1 MPSVLPL
8 YNLCQACHEH
18 AVCKFHL
25 TSTSILQLVCGGVP
39 VHGWRPAGHAMVGK
53 RQTDTGLR
61 MAQVL
66 WAKGYTEL
74 VELMGRHAA
83 REGSQPH
90 IDCYGNGEDLAD
102 VAATAKAKR
111 LDLDMKGGIDHL
123 DPSMHE
129 YKVLAGSACSA
140 CGAVIAGPPCPEVWE
155 MQGCA
160 GPCEDAT
167 R

>member
-1 MPSVLPL
+1 MSVIQQQD
-8 YNLCQACHEH
+8 CQ
-18 AVCKFHL
+18 
-25 TSTSILQLVCGGVP
+25 
-39 VHGWRPAGHAMVGK
+39 PAGWQCLHMCHRKGSGDEQWGRNIVTAQPPTMVYI
-53 RQTDTGLR
+53 
-61 MAQVL
+61 AQVV

-74 VELMGRHAA
+74 VELLGKHAA

-102 VAATAKAKR
+102 VAARAKAAR

-129 YKVLAGSACSA
+129 YKVRAGAAVAC
-140 CGAVIAGPPCPEVWE
+140 VTTFWRWWTLTR
-155 MQGCA
+155 CA
-160 GPCEDAT
+160 GAWQ

>member
-1 MPSVLPL
+1 MQGLSQDCQRAACNVQENQSICTCCAGNGGKWWEWREMVVCVQQRQAAGPSC
-8 YNLCQACHEH
+8 NECARQAD
-18 AVCKFHL
+18 AARR
-25 TSTSILQLVCGGVP
+25 T
-39 VHGWRPAGHAMVGK
+39 
-53 RQTDTGLR
+53 
-61 MAQVL
+61 AQVL

-83 REGSQPH
+83 AEGSQPH

-129 YKVLAGSACSA
+129 YKVQS
-140 CGAVIAGPPCPEVWE
+140 
-155 MQGCA
+155 
-160 GPCEDAT
+160 
-167 R
+167 